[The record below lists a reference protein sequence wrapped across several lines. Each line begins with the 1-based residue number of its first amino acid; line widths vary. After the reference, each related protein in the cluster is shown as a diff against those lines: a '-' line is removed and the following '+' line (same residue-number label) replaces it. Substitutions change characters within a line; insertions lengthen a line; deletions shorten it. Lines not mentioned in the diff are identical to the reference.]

1 MAARRKRILLYVPL
15 LWPDDSARKI
25 AALAKELAVVAETR
39 GDELTILAASV
50 DLAGGPVVW
59 PQALTRLARVLPPPR
74 FEPHFM
80 PEGAREAFQEF
91 ADLALCHDVALIPQT
106 FGALPSDCRITLS
119 IPVVLGVP
127 HLDFDAVDSGAR
139 TDRFRREM
147 IRLGRFGQHF
157 VFPTESLRVAAAE
170 RYPLPLERSSAIPAC
185 GTVVYRS
192 DDLRRSLGLP
202 DRYFFSVGWN
212 RPIQESTVTV
222 EAIADLFRR
231 GELRI
236 PFVGLSEGI
245 DRPPLASAAHLSYA
259 ESRRAILRDAGM
271 VAGRDWF
278 DLHHLEPQ
286 EVHAVLAGAAAVL
299 GNGHRGS
306 GPNWFTLSAER
317 SGVPVLAGGTMD
329 ALASAIL
336 DFQTDPSRSV
346 EPGRANQE
354 RDVAE
359 SWHAI
364 LSELTVDPFP
374 ISHPPLRPAKPRDER
389 IAWLISHTTLRDA
402 EVPIFRQLGYEVYTN
417 KVLPS
422 GEDYRSGS
430 ADFSWDDDSTLPTD
444 VLTALNHY
452 NLYQSE
458 LTDEMAHLLNA
469 YFGTVICAAYP
480 LLLRQ
485 LAKRFRGRILIRAF
499 GLEHPRKYGEYFGGF
514 TEGWLWK
521 RLWEIQRR
529 FWIAACYEQ
538 IQPHE
543 EPLLRDR
550 TVILPVA
557 MPDRTFRLKGRWTG
571 TDLRVFFVCP
581 SIRSSSK
588 YYGEI
593 YDRFKEFV
601 GDMPHVIAGAQ
612 PIPVD
617 DPHVTGFLTEEQ
629 FTQFLLEMRV
639 LYYHS
644 REPRHIHYH
653 PLEAIAA
660 GMPVVYLRGGLME
673 FFDTG
678 SRAGACDTDAEA
690 KEKLRRILAGDPEL
704 VAAIQESQRTILKVF
719 TPEFNLAEFIRF
731 FNGVVA
737 EESCIAGLP
746 SLRPGVVRSLP
757 ENRVS
762 PVESKESFRTVTRAD
777 FQALAQ
783 APTAAVSTSVKSRS
797 ERLREFL
804 PAPLHAPAKVLYWG
818 LRSVKRRMRGP
829 QVIQDSIV
837 AEPAAAMPDDRY
849 LIDPPPAPA
858 LESLRS
864 STELAFP
871 ESEINR
877 VFTGDGWHYF
887 ADPMGVLDPNIPAV
901 EFRRRKLIVSY
912 RHLAWETEDACEP
925 FTQASCREAMLWCR
939 LARHAVFANE
949 RDRALAVVR
958 YGIEPERTSVV
969 PAFALLGAISLGP
982 LPKSKHIDA
991 EFGLPPTFMLGYL
1004 SKATN
1009 PNSWVLIE
1017 ALRILL
1023 RRGVK
1028 LPPIVLTEIIRGSD
1042 AGRPSLRVEA
1052 EAHKALNATG
1062 LARDKEV
1069 FVFRADLREARR
1081 HALEAR
1087 ACLSVVVPR
1096 WGSTAVR
1103 DIARAAL
1110 CRVPVIASSIHS
1122 VIDAF
1127 GASGENVLLVDP
1139 DDAVGLA
1146 NAIQRALELKEETR
1160 ERVERAY
1167 ATAQAMNSP
1176 ESLGERDRHFS
1187 AIIARAEAN

>member
-1 MAARRKRILLYVPL
+1 MAGRRKRILLYVPL
-15 LWPDDSARKI
+15 LWPDDSARKL
-25 AALAKELAVVAETR
+25 AALAKELAVVVAER

-59 PQALTRLARVLPPPR
+59 PQALTRVARVLPPPR

-80 PEGAREAFQEF
+80 PEGARDAFQEF
-91 ADLALCHDVALIPQT
+91 ADLALRYDVALIPQV
-106 FGALPSDCRITLS
+106 FGALPSDCRIALS
-119 IPVVLGVP
+119 IPVVLGIP
-127 HLDFDAVDSGAR
+127 HLDFDAVDYGAR

-157 VFPTESLRVAAAE
+157 VFPTEALRAAAAA
-170 RYPLPLERSSAIPAC
+170 RYPLPLDRSSAIPSC
-185 GTVVYRS
+185 GTRVYRS
-192 DDLRRSLGLP
+192 DDLCRSLGLP
-202 DRYFFSVGWN
+202 DRYLFSVGWN
-212 RPIQESTVTV
+212 RPFQESPATA
-222 EAIADLFRR
+222 EAVAELFRR
-231 GELRI
+231 GKLRL

-245 DRPPLASAAHLSYA
+245 DRPPLASATQLEYA
-259 ESRRAILRDAGM
+259 ESRRAIFREARM

-278 DLHHLEPQ
+278 DLQDLELQ
-286 EVHAVLAGAAAVL
+286 EVYAVLAGAAAVL
-299 GNGHRGS
+299 VNSHRGS
-306 GPNWFTLSAER
+306 EPNWYTLSAER
-317 SGVPVLAGGTMD
+317 SGVPILAGGTAD
-329 ALASAIL
+329 ELAAAIL
-336 DFQTDPSRSV
+336 EFQTADPR
-346 EPGRANQE
+346 PAQPNRANRE
-354 RDVAE
+354 RAIAE

-364 LSELTVDPFP
+364 LTRLTADPVP
-374 ISHPPLRPAKPRDER
+374 IPQPPVRSAKPRDER

-402 EVPIFRQLGYEVYTN
+402 EVPIFRRLGYEVYTN

-485 LAKRFRGRILIRAF
+485 LAKRFRGRILVRAF

-514 TEGWLWK
+514 AEGWLWK

-557 MPDRTFRLKGRWTG
+557 MPDRTFRLAGRWTG
-571 TDLRVFFVCP
+571 TDRRVFFVCP

-601 GDMPHVIAGAQ
+601 GDLPHVIAGAQ

-629 FTQFLLEMRV
+629 FTQFLLGMRV

-690 KEKLRRILAGDPEL
+690 KEKILRVLAGDQEL
-704 VAAIQESQRTILKVF
+704 IAAIRASQRTILKVF
-719 TPEFNLAEFIRF
+719 TPEFNVAEFIRY
-731 FNGVVA
+731 FNGVVMA
-737 EESCIAGLP
+737 ESCIADLP
-746 SLRPGVVRSLP
+746 SLRPGAVRSLP
-757 ENRVS
+757 QNSLPPAVS
-762 PVESKESFRTVTRAD
+762 RASIRIVTRAD
-777 FQALAQ
+777 FRARAQ
-783 APTAAVSTSVKSRS
+783 VPTAVESTAVKSRK
-797 ERLREFL
+797 ERMRELL
-804 PAPLHAPAKVLYWG
+804 PAPLHTPAKVLYRG
-818 LRSVKRRMRGP
+818 LRSVKRRIRGP
-829 QVIQDSIV
+829 QVIPDSIA

-849 LIDPPPAPA
+849 LTDPPPAPA
-858 LESLRS
+858 LEGLRS

-871 ESEINR
+871 ESEIDR
-877 VFTGDGWHYF
+877 VFSGDGWHYY
-887 ADPMGVLDPNIPAV
+887 ADPMGVLDPNMPSG
-901 EFRRRKLIVSY
+901 ELRRRRLIVSY

-925 FTQASCREAMLWCR
+925 FTQASSREAMLWCR
-939 LARHAVFANE
+939 LAQHAVFANE

-958 YGIEPERTSVV
+958 YGLEPERTSVL
-969 PAFALLGAISLGP
+969 PAFALMGAIPTGP
-982 LPKSKHIDA
+982 LPKSKHVDA
-991 EFGLPPTFMLGYL
+991 EFGLPPTFLLGYL

-1009 PNSWVLIE
+1009 PNSWLLVE
-1017 ALRILL
+1017 ALRVLL

-1028 LPPIVLTEIIRGSD
+1028 LPPIVLTEIIRGGDS
-1042 AGRPSLRVEA
+1042 GRPSVRVEA
-1052 EAHKALNATG
+1052 EAYKTLNATG
-1062 LARDKEV
+1062 LARDQEV

-1087 ACLSVVVPR
+1087 AVLSVVVPR
-1096 WGSTAVR
+1096 WGCAAVR

-1110 CRVPVIASSIHS
+1110 HRVPVVASAIHS
-1122 VIDAF
+1122 VVEAF

-1146 NAIQRALELKEETR
+1146 NAIRRTLELKDETQA
-1160 ERVERAY
+1160 RVERAY
-1167 ATAQAMNSP
+1167 ATAMQLNSP
-1176 ESLGERDRHFS
+1176 EALAERDRHFA